1 MTWKRRSTSPA
12 SRTADGS
19 SMMMSFVSWDS
30 ARAMLTICCPAAD
43 RLPTSADGRDL
54 GVAEPL
60 EEPGGRLGRG
70 AALGEAEARLLV
82 AEVDVLGDAEAL
94 DEVELLVDRRDPE
107 VHRGLRVGEAHLLA
121 LPGDGALVGLVDPGE
136 DLDEGRL
143 AGAVLAEEA
152 VHLAGA
158 DVEVHPAE
166 CDHSRETLHD
176 VGHAQEGRGA
186 VACHGSGTLDALLS
200 GRQAKDGSISPCCVY

>member
-1 MTWKRRSTSPA
+1 
-12 SRTADGS
+12 
-19 SMMMSFVSWDS
+19 MMMSLRVVGQRPSH
-30 ARAMLTICCPAAD
+30 AD
-43 RLPTSADGRDL
+43 DLLPGGGQAPDLGGGRDL

-70 AALGEAEARLLV
+70 AALGEAEAGLLV

-107 VHRGLRVGEAHLLA
+107 VHRGLRVGEAYLLP
-121 LPGDGALVGLVDPGE
+121 LPADGAFVGLVDPGE

-158 DVEVHPAE
+158 DVEVHPTE

-176 VGHAQEGRGA
+176 VGHAQEGGGA
-186 VACHGSGTLDALLS
+186 VAFHGSG
-200 GRQAKDGSISPCCVY
+200 R